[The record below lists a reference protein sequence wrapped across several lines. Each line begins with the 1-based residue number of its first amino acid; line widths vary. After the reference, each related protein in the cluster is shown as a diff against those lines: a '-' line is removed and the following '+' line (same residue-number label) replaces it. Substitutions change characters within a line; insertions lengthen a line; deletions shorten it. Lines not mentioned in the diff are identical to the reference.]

1 MDRQAPRFPCTP
13 RPFKRPPAAR
23 SIKRK
28 PGTRM
33 SPRCFNSRQ
42 RIVDALHSYLLD
54 GWKQL
59 PERNRRLLGLDP
71 QAGELHD
78 EEALTYL
85 AYIFIDCANLTLD
98 RAVAAKR
105 ARAAQHP

>member
-1 MDRQAPRFPCTP
+1 MEHHPPRFT
-13 RPFKRPPAAR
+13 RSKGHFKRPAGAR
-23 SIKRK
+23 SIRRK

-71 QAGELHD
+71 QTSDIHD
-78 EEALTYL
+78 EQALTYL

-105 ARAAQHP
+105 SRMMNG

>member
-1 MDRQAPRFPCTP
+1 MDRQPPRFT
-13 RPFKRPPAAR
+13 RTSGRFKRPVSAR
-23 SIKRK
+23 SIRRK

-71 QAGELHD
+71 QASDIHD
-78 EEALTYL
+78 EQALTYL

-105 ARAAQHP
+105 SRMMNG

>member
-1 MDRQAPRFPCTP
+1 MEHQPPRFT
-13 RPFKRPPAAR
+13 RSKGQFKRPVSAR
-23 SIKRK
+23 SIRRK

-33 SPRCFNSRQ
+33 PPRCFNSRQ
-42 RIVDALHSYLLD
+42 RMVDALHSYLLD

-71 QAGELHD
+71 QASDLHD

-105 ARAAQHP
+105 ARMMNG

>member
-1 MDRQAPRFPCTP
+1 M
-13 RPFKRPPAAR
+13 
-23 SIKRK
+23 I
-28 PGTRM
+28 
-33 SPRCFNSRQ
+33 
-42 RIVDALHSYLLD
+42 
-54 GWKQL
+54 
-59 PERNRRLLGLDP
+59 GLDP